1 MLAPEGVSA
10 MMGHSR
16 DFLLMSKFS
25 GDIVWYLENTFI
37 LLFIH
42 RASMVQN
49 VYEIQSLNALGVEST

>member
-1 MLAPEGVSA
+1 

-16 DFLLMSKFS
+16 NFLLMSKIS

-37 LLFIH
+37 HLFIH

-49 VYEIQSLNALGVEST
+49 MNEI